1 MINKSCFL
9 KYPFSYSSLIIYIGL
24 IFVFIPIPSLA
35 QIQGGEDA
43 LPPGDDFSTDQNVID
58 TAQDPTPAAGP
69 MASSGADGATKKGNR
84 FGIYSF
90 ACTTIET
97 TVLNQACNQKAYE
110 SSTKPVMD
118 RIRQMQANNSNG
130 SQKDQC
136 QIVQQANEKVKE
148 MNQAISGK
156 CYAAIATC
164 LGTCAMALKNAN
176 AASILDPT
184 AALQIAAIVNST
196 NNCRKKRT
204 SFKKAT
210 DLQVARNT
218 KAIKQAK
225 DCVDGLGGVSDLS
238 GNSNCNQLS
247 LPQKNLCQ
255 QLGEVAFC
263 KQHPKIDFC
272 HNVLDSLFAGKT
284 DAPGPGHTN
293 ANATAEN
300 PLKQTLTGGGGRR
313 SRQSIA
319 TRLSHV

>member
-1 MINKSCFL
+1 M
-9 KYPFSYSSLIIYIGL
+9 
-24 IFVFIPIPSLA
+24 
-35 QIQGGEDA
+35 
-43 LPPGDDFSTDQNVID
+43 ID

-136 QIVQQANEKVKE
+136 QIVQQANEKFKE
-148 MNQAISGK
+148 MSQAISGK

-184 AALQIAAIVNST
+184 AALQMVSILNST
-196 NNCRKKRT
+196 KNCKNKKT

-210 DLQVARNT
+210 DLQIARNT
-218 KAIKQAK
+218 DAIEKSK
-225 DCVDGLGGVSDLS
+225 KCVADLGGSGELSDS
-238 GNSNCNQLS
+238 SNCDQLS
-247 LPQKNLCQ
+247 LAQKNLCQ
-255 QLGEVAFC
+255 ELGEVAFC

-272 HNVLDSLFAGKT
+272 HSVDSLFAGKK

-293 ANATAEN
+293 ANAIDSN
-300 PLKQTLTGGGGRR
+300 PLKQRLPRGGGGQTSRR
-313 SRQSIA
+313 SIA